1 MDAVIYDN
9 DEIQS
14 PAQFVSAW
22 RRMHDI
28 FQSQGATNVQW
39 VWCPNAYAFSTG
51 EAQQMYPGDAYVD
64 WICADGYNWA
74 PARANSGWNPFRNI
88 FSSFYAWGAPKAQP
102 LMIGETGVMENG
114 SGAKAAWISD
124 MRNTIKYE
132 YPEIKALVYF
142 DAYST
147 ANFGGWYDWR
157 LDTSTSSFDAF
168 RALAADPS
176 STGFRAAG
184 GRWRSGG

>member
-1 MDAVIYDN
+1 MISWGGTYLNRVLDGSYDTMIRARANALKALAGPVMLRWFAEMDAVIYDN

-88 FSSFYAWGAPKAQP
+88 FSSFYAWGRP
-102 LMIGETGVMENG
+102 
-114 SGAKAAWISD
+114 
-124 MRNTIKYE
+124 R
-132 YPEIKALVYF
+132 
-142 DAYST
+142 
-147 ANFGGWYDWR
+147 
-157 LDTSTSSFDAF
+157 
-168 RALAADPS
+168 PS
-176 STGFRAAG
+176 R
-184 GRWRSGG
+184 